1 MELTFVESNALGK
14 VKAWEC
20 EFEVTADFNLHIER
34 EKGGRILFYQ
44 KSQGAG
50 GWAHIDD
57 MGWQDGK
64 PSIDY
69 DFTALVYP
77 KMIKIV
83 SESEPTFASVATD
96 GEVTEIKSQSK
107 EIEVTANGTTMVE
120 PDAGFA
126 YLNKVSVKTNV
137 EQSGGGAS
145 GDEWWY
151 LDYKQAPASL
161 VKTILLS
168 AGVVKLRGAIGPKE
182 LLVSLIGITD
192 ADVVL
197 ETEYVAINLSQPVF
211 ISEDGIT
218 VNSLQEVLSLMPD
231 NSGYANMWE
240 CLNSIPRITK
250 EEFYAL

>member
-107 EIEVTANGTTMVE
+107 EIEVTANGTTVVE

-137 EQSGGGAS
+137 EGQGGGGSEGGANYKYFLIDTS
-145 GDEWWY
+145 NMSYLICTFSSLLKARKGDSIIIIPSAQQSTQGDIEM
-151 LDYKQAPASL
+151 
-161 VKTILLS
+161 LS
-168 AGVVKLRGAIGPKE
+168 CRVNMDDRTYDGKKF
-182 LLVSLIGITD
+182 
-192 ADVVL
+192 
-197 ETEYVAINLSQPVF
+197 VAM
-211 ISEDGIT
+211 SET
-218 VNSLQEVLSLMPD
+218 VNAIEAAYGKLTE
-231 NSGYANMWE
+231 
-240 CLNSIPRITK
+240 ITE
-250 EEFYAL
+250 EEFYTV